1 MNIKT
6 KINFLVHVMLMSSTL
21 DWVAAMPDPSSR
33 NDEENKPQVSDYQP
47 VSELFS
53 TVVRHHAG
61 QTQHADVIRR
71 MVKLY
76 TCTHIC
82 R

>member
-1 MNIKT
+1 
-6 KINFLVHVMLMSSTL
+6 MLMSSTL

-33 NDEENKPQVSDYQP
+33 NDEENKPQVSDHQP
-47 VSELFS
+47 VSCVRMLH
-53 TVVRHHAG
+53 VLVRHHAV

-82 R
+82 QQ